1 MASQKS
7 TPIFFDLSTEPD
19 GQKQGH
25 NVILLWVESLVIGGN
40 SAYKDVVRCVC
51 KRLCLSFG

>member
-19 GQKQGH
+19 GEKQGH
-25 NVILLWVESLVIGGN
+25 RVILLWVESLVIGGN
-40 SAYKDVVRCVC
+40 SAYEDVVRCVC
-51 KRLCLSFG
+51 KILCLSFG